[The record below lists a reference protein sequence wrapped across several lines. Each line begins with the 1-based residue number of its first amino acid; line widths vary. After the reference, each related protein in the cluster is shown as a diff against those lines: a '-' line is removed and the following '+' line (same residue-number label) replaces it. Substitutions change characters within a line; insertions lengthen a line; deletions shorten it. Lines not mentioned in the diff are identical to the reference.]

1 MAVVWIPPLLR
12 DLTGGKERVTVPG
25 ETVRQVIVQLEK
37 TYPGVEARL
46 CQEGQ
51 LRPNISVAVDGQL
64 SSERLRQRLS
74 EMSEVHF
81 LPAISGG

>member
-12 DLTGGKERVTVPG
+12 DLTDGKERVTVPG
-25 ETVRQVIVQLEK
+25 DTVRQVIAQLEK

-46 CQEGQ
+46 CEEGR

-81 LPAISGG
+81 LPVIGGG